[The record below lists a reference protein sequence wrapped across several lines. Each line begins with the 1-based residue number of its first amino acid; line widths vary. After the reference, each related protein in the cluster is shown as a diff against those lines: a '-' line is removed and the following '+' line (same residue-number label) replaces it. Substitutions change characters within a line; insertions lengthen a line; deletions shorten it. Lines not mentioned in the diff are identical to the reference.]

1 MGLEVSGYEEAMS
14 ITDKIVNDIGSDIVQ
29 IANNVVKRAKEI
41 CNDPDCTKIK
51 INHIG
56 FKDKEF
62 DFDTTLSGNE
72 AIECMK
78 KAIQESLD
86 NMPDGIKQMFEAE
99 IERLETMKK

>member
-1 MGLEVSGYEEAMS
+1 MDVEVSGYKEALS
-14 ITDKIVNDIGSDIVQ
+14 VTDKIVNAIGNDIVQ
-29 IANNVVKRAKEI
+29 IANNIVKRAKEI
-41 CNDPDCTKIK
+41 CNDPDCVKIK

-62 DFDTTLSGNE
+62 HFDTTLSDNE

-99 IERLETMKK
+99 IKRLETMKK